1 MSWLQK
7 TTVAYGVINILG
19 GVMGLVMGKSAMSL
33 IVGGGVGL
41 ALIFL
46 SILASTKPAMAWRII
61 GMLTLGLLVFWINRY
76 MGAEK
81 KMMPMMNIALSAVMF
96 GLLGYGHMS
105 AQAKKKDGNVD
116 N

>member
-1 MSWLQK
+1 
-7 TTVAYGVINILG
+7 
-19 GVMGLVMGKSAMSL
+19 
-33 IVGGGVGL
+33 
-41 ALIFL
+41 
-46 SILASTKPAMAWRII
+46 
-61 GMLTLGLLVFWINRY
+61 